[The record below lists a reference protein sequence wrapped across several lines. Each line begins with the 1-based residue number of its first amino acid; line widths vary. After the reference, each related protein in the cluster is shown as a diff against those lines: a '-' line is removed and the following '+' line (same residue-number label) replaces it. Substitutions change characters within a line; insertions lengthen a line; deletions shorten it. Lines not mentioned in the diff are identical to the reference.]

1 MSESEEKKRLLS
13 GWDKLWLLIV
23 VLILLYFVLQRFG
36 VNIFYQTETEEMIQ
50 RPHEG
55 YEEYEEYEE

>member
-1 MSESEEKKRLLS
+1 MSEEKKRLLS

-36 VNIFYQTETEEMIQ
+36 VSIFYQTETEEMIQ

-55 YEEYEEYEE
+55 YEEYE